1 VLDEIEA
8 LREEL
13 WGMEEGQVVVI
24 FYDRLEPVLGVLREH
39 GGIPV
44 SAIEDVKRQP
54 AGVKV

>member
-1 VLDEIEA
+1 
-8 LREEL
+8 
-13 WGMEEGQVVVI
+13 
-24 FYDRLEPVLGVLREH
+24 VLREH